1 MIQLVAEIRQVPD
14 IDQPDIFDY
23 IVEAIE
29 TPITYLLNTSI
40 KIYNFISTFF

>member
-29 TPITYLLNTSI
+29 MPITYLIHTSI
-40 KIYNFISTFF
+40 KIYNFILSFV